1 MTDPAWVEVSLK
13 VDGEMAEAVAEVLS
27 RFAPNGIVTESTTI
41 VPDEEGEGRPAGPV
55 RVCGY
60 LPADE
65 HLEETRRR
73 LEEALYFLS
82 RIRPEAPLP
91 PAQYRPIEETNWVE
105 AWKKNYNPIAIGKKL
120 IIVPVWLESPSD
132 QRIPIRIEPGMAFG
146 TGTHP
151 TTQLCLELMEDLVRP
166 GEMVIDIGSGS
177 GILSIAALKLG
188 ASHAL
193 GVDTDPI
200 TLPSA
205 RQNAANND
213 ITTGL
218 ELGVGSV
225 SDILAGSFSI
235 RKAHLVVANILAPVL
250 IRLLEDGLVDLVSPG
265 GILIFSGILEEQW
278 QGREGDP
285 SMQDALRKHDLQ
297 VSQILRRGDWVALA
311 VVARMNLVTGSTGF
325 VGSRL
330 CRALIEAGQP
340 LRAFHR
346 SSSSLEALEHLGN
359 RSFEHTVGDITQPE
373 TLKKAMQGVENGVP
387 CRCCGK

>member
-1 MTDPAWVEVSLK
+1 MSDPAWVEVSLK

-41 VPDEEGEGRPAGPV
+41 IPDEEGEGRPAGPV

-105 AWKKNYNPIAIGKKL
+105 AWKKNYNPISIGKKL

-151 TTQLCLELMEDLVRP
+151 TTQLCLELMEDLVQP
-166 GEMVIDIGSGS
+166 GEKVIDIGSGS

-311 VVARMNLVTGSTGF
+311 V
-325 VGSRL
+325 SR
-330 CRALIEAGQP
+330 A
-340 LRAFHR
+340 
-346 SSSSLEALEHLGN
+346 
-359 RSFEHTVGDITQPE
+359 
-373 TLKKAMQGVENGVP
+373 
-387 CRCCGK
+387 

>member
-1 MTDPAWVEVSLK
+1 MTNPAWVEVSLK

-41 VPDEEGEGRPAGPV
+41 IPDEEGEGRPAGPV

-73 LEEALYFLS
+73 LEEALYFLG
-82 RIRPEAPLP
+82 RIRPEEPLP
-91 PAQYRPIEETNWVE
+91 QAEYRPIEETNWME
-105 AWKKNYNPIAIGKKL
+105 AWKKNYNPISVGDKL
-120 IIVPVWLESPSD
+120 IVVPVWLESPSD

-151 TTQLCLELMEDLVRP
+151 TTQLCLELMEDLVQP
-166 GEMVIDIGSGS
+166 GQPVIDIGSGS

-188 ASHAL
+188 ASQAL
-193 GVDTDPI
+193 GVDIDPI
-200 TLPSA
+200 TIDSA

-213 ITTGL
+213 ISSGL

-225 SDILAGSFSI
+225 EEILSGAFSI
-235 RKAHLVVANILAPVL
+235 RQAPLVLANILAPVL
-250 IRLLEDGLVDLVSPG
+250 IRLMEDGLLELLSPG
-265 GILIFSGILEEQW
+265 GVLVLSGILEEQW

-297 VSQILRRGDWVALA
+297 VASIRRRGEWVARS
-311 VVARMNLVTGSTGF
+311 V
-325 VGSRL
+325 SR
-330 CRALIEAGQP
+330 
-340 LRAFHR
+340 
-346 SSSSLEALEHLGN
+346 
-359 RSFEHTVGDITQPE
+359 
-373 TLKKAMQGVENGVP
+373 K
-387 CRCCGK
+387 